1 MRRPSIRCGVRE
13 IISSAATACVWPA
26 ASYESPKYQSRRI
39 PAAPGQGPAWYCR
52 GFHDSESRRPRLSGR
67 AARTRS
73 IRHHQPCAA
82 AAACS
87 GGEKSSATAL
97 VGAEQ
102 QLSRGPAV
110 EASPAAARA
119 PFVMKIA
126 TLIATGATK
135 ALAPVRQRA
144 TASRA
149 IFMPWFQLEPK
160 LDFVRDL
167 RFSRRFRCIRFL
179 QWSVEPWYRTHW
191 PRPLR

>member
-1 MRRPSIRCGVRE
+1 MWEFGESRRRPIRARDHFPAHRRRVCGQPPLMSCRK
-13 IISSAATACVWPA
+13 
-26 ASYESPKYQSRRI
+26 YESRRI
-39 PAAPGQGPAWYCR
+39 PAAPGRGPAWYYCS
-52 GFHDSESRRPRLSGR
+52 FHDSESRRPRPSGR

-73 IRHHQPCAA
+73 IRHHQPCAV
-82 AAACS
+82 AAACGS
-87 GGEKSSATAL
+87 EEKRSAAAL

-149 IFMPWFQLEPK
+149 IFKPWFQLEPK
-160 LDFVRDL
+160 LDLVRV
-167 RFSRRFRCIRFL
+167 RRFFGHFRCLRSR
-179 QWSVEPWYRTHW
+179 QRAVEP
-191 PRPLR
+191 